1 MVSNRPTVVYN
12 QVVLYSNQVVQGN
25 FEHTFVALHAWVLAF
40 RLSYCE
46 NMFISLSS
54 ALLLEIKQACA
65 HLRAIM
71 TKFSYI
77 KLNVWPLKQT
87 EVLRKIEAT
96 SVIYWTFMIIDNQS
110 LKQQCVCDPN
120 GRKHME
126 RGIDLGSTQQI
137 CQKFL
142 WFNFSE
148 TLTFCSM
155 KCIIFNLT
163 N

>member
-1 MVSNRPTVVYN
+1 MHHWILEMILSFLIFLVSNRPTVVYN

-54 ALLLEIKQACA
+54 ALLLEIKQAYA

-71 TKFSYI
+71 IQSSYI

-87 EVLRKIEAT
+87 EVLGKIEAT

-110 LKQQCVCDPN
+110 LKQMYLWSQ
-120 GRKHME
+120 RKKTKIM
-126 RGIDLGSTQQI
+126 GFD
-137 CQKFL
+137 
-142 WFNFSE
+142 
-148 TLTFCSM
+148 
-155 KCIIFNLT
+155 
-163 N
+163 